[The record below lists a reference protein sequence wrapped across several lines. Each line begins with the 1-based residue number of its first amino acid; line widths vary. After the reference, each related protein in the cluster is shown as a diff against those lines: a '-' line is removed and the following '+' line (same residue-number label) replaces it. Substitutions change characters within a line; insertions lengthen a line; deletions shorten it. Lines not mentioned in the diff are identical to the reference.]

1 VRRFAAV
8 LEDSLTEIEP
18 RPLHQNE
25 GGGLLRRPHPLTSL
39 VFRTQHMYMCTPTM
53 SEETYEYEKRMMKK
67 TCLPSFKLQDHIEC
81 HENMSK
87 EAYEYTQE
95 TYNRQKETYEKD
107 L

>member
-1 VRRFAAV
+1 
-8 LEDSLTEIEP
+8 
-18 RPLHQNE
+18 
-25 GGGLLRRPHPLTSL
+25 
-39 VFRTQHMYMCTPTM
+39 M